1 MVAGRVA
8 AAKGLSFLARPDR
21 TMAQAAL
28 QFVLAY
34 PEVSVTIPG
43 AKSVAQAE
51 ENAAASDVPPLS
63 ADDVERARR
72 LYGKDFGM

>member
-8 AAKGLSFLARPDR
+8 AARGLSFLARPDR

-28 QFVLAY
+28 QFVLGY

-43 AKSVAQAE
+43 AKTVTQAG
-51 ENAAASDVPPLS
+51 ENAAASDAPPLS
-63 ADDVERARR
+63 KDDVERARR
-72 LYGKDFGM
+72 LYAKDFGM